1 MSALRQSARR
11 CWEDVREGEMLPAVI
26 MPVTL
31 RLCVLDAASTRDF
44 FPGHH
49 DREYA
54 RGQNARDIYLNTMF
68 FHGLVDR
75 VGGDWAGPEA
85 WLARRRLDMV
95 APVCVG
101 DTIRSEGRVVRRYE
115 DAGRGLVDVE
125 VCVLTEHGLDQP
137 YSPTSSA
144 TAVGTIR
151 QPVMGAP
158 MLAEPN
164 EERALIQ
171 AFVERLTAKYDR
183 RYWVERAQQGGD
195 VTEMWHEIGRAGY
208 LGVTVPEEYG
218 GSGLSMVRLTILMEE
233 LANHG
238 VPLLF
243 LVVSTAMACILI
255 AKHGTEEQK
264 RRYLP
269 PLAEG
274 RERFCFAVTEPDAGS
289 NDFQADTDAG
299 APRWRSLIL
308 RGQKTFI
315 TGVDD
320 AQHMLGSGAHHPAN
334 QVTDKREGMS
344 LFIVDTK
351 TVGLEAQRIDTRIVA
366 PERQFQ
372 VFFDDVRIAVREPP
386 RRGRGT
392 RFTALFDA
400 LNPERIILGAMAVG
414 LGRFAL
420 GKARRVRQDAQGLQ
434 RAHWR
439 PSRPGAPRWR
449 WRKRTW
455 SCRP

>member
-1 MSALRQSARR
+1 
-11 CWEDVREGEMLPAVI
+11 
-26 MPVTL
+26 
-31 RLCVLDAASTRDF
+31 
-44 FPGHH
+44 
-49 DREYA
+49 
-54 RGQNARDIYLNTMF
+54 
-68 FHGLVDR
+68 
-75 VGGDWAGPEA
+75 
-85 WLARRRLDMV
+85 
-95 APVCVG
+95 
-101 DTIRSEGRVVRRYE
+101 
-115 DAGRGLVDVE
+115 
-125 VCVLTEHGLDQP
+125 
-137 YSPTSSA
+137 
-144 TAVGTIR
+144 
-151 QPVMGAP
+151 

-164 EERALIQ
+164 GERALIQ

-218 GSGLSMVRLTILMEE
+218 VSGLSMVRLTLLMEE

-243 LVVSTAMACILI
+243 LVVSAAMACIPI

-274 RERFCFAVTEPDAGS
+274 HERFCFAITEPDAGS
-289 NDFQADTDAG
+289 NSFRIQTLARRDGDHY
-299 APRWRSLIL
+299 IL

-320 AQHMLGSGAHHPAN
+320 AQHMLVVARTTPAN
-334 QVTDKREGMS
+334 QVADKREGMS

-351 TVGLEAQRIDTRIVA
+351 AVGLEAQRIDTRIVA

-372 VFFDDVRIAVREPP
+372 VFFDDVRIPCENRLGEEGDALA
-386 RRGRGT
+386 
-392 RFTALFDA
+392 ALFNA

-414 LGRFAL
+414 LG
-420 GKARRVRQDAQGLQ
+420 KAVEYAKTRTVFDVPIGAHQGL
-434 RAHWR
+434 AHPMAMAKTHLELSALMTHHAAQVFDAGGEAGMYANMAKLAAAEAAIEAVDVAIQVHGGSGFTGEVDVITLWPLVR
-439 PSRPGAPRWR
+439 LLRTAPVSREMILNYIGEHVLGLPR
-449 WRKRTW
+449 
-455 SCRP
+455 SY

>member
-1 MSALRQSARR
+1 
-11 CWEDVREGEMLPAVI
+11 
-26 MPVTL
+26 
-31 RLCVLDAASTRDF
+31 
-44 FPGHH
+44 
-49 DREYA
+49 
-54 RGQNARDIYLNTMF
+54 
-68 FHGLVDR
+68 
-75 VGGDWAGPEA
+75 
-85 WLARRRLDMV
+85 
-95 APVCVG
+95 
-101 DTIRSEGRVVRRYE
+101 
-115 DAGRGLVDVE
+115 
-125 VCVLTEHGLDQP
+125 
-137 YSPTSSA
+137 
-144 TAVGTIR
+144 
-151 QPVMGAP
+151 

-164 EERALIQ
+164 GERALIQ

-218 GSGLSMVRLTILMEE
+218 VSGLSMVRLTLLMEE

-243 LVVSTAMACILI
+243 LVVSAAMACIPI

-274 RERFCFAVTEPDAGS
+274 HERFCFAITEPDAGS
-289 NDFQADTDAG
+289 NSFRIQTLARRDGDHY
-299 APRWRSLIL
+299 IL

-320 AQHMLGSGAHHPAN
+320 AQHMLVVARTTPAN
-334 QVTDKREGMS
+334 QVADKREGMS

-351 TVGLEAQRIDTRIVA
+351 AVGLEAQRIDTRIVA

-372 VFFDDVRIAVREPP
+372 VFFDDVRIPCENRLGEEGDALA
-386 RRGRGT
+386 
-392 RFTALFDA
+392 ALFNA

-420 GKARRVRQDAQGLQ
+420 GKAVEYAKTRTVFDVPIGAHQGL
-434 RAHWR
+434 AHPMAMAKTHLELSALMTHHAAQVFDAGGEAGMYANMAKLAAAEAAIEAVDVAIQVHGGSGFTGEVDVITLWPLVR
-439 PSRPGAPRWR
+439 LLRTAPVSREMILNYIGEHVLGLPR
-449 WRKRTW
+449 
-455 SCRP
+455 SY